1 MDEDGKILKFISPS
15 SLVFVARFASLKKGG
30 LPRGAKRRG
39 DEFGFDKK
47 GTFKNGWGASMRQI
61 EKK

>member
-1 MDEDGKILKFISPS
+1 MDKDGKILKFISPP

-39 DEFGFDKK
+39 DELVSTREALLKMV
-47 GTFKNGWGASMRQI
+47 GAHLCV
-61 EKK
+61 K